1 MRARATAVIAL
12 LLFLSERLYQATM
25 LRGFAGVVC
34 PLLGVAVVAVVVYPQ
49 LGVAVGEGNPM
60 AMGDAVRGF
69 KTGLT
74 VQVMHL

>member
-1 MRARATAVIAL
+1 MSSCARSRNSRHCTL
-12 LLFLSERLYQATM
+12 CFFYQATM

-69 KTGLT
+69 ETGLT
-74 VQVMHL
+74 VMHV